1 MGGYAPGASDGFG
14 DAHSALREL
23 VMAATV
29 RIHRAGVGYALD
41 EPGTF
46 LGSGFFVAPNW
57 VLTCAHVPRSGKGG
71 EVTVV
76 YEADP
81 GRGATAVA
89 GEVAA
94 TLPEHA
100 GLPAQGAWPAPDLA
114 LVRLREPVDHE
125 CVYLSERPA
134 AYYSESKVFYAGWT
148 VLGGQLVLL
157 DGPLSVHGG
166 VRGASAGVQMR
177 LGDNDLPLGVSG
189 GPVVDPERG
198 EVVGILKSRSDRGSG
213 GTSMGVEQLRTLP
226 VPRGEMRAEHDD
238 LYQAVLHAHDRYHR
252 DRQRHADSV
261 RPTWADA
268 QSQLRARPGRTLSPV
283 ERVELLGRLADL
295 PPPVSTRSLL
305 DILDSLPDH
314 EAAVPAPAPRGW
326 RDGLGALYANARQDG
341 ALKLFLD
348 YVVGVLFAERPFST
362 PGTQDAE
369 RALWEWVHQ
378 AALGLSSKHRSRFA
392 RLRTE
397 WIQQRSQAPKPPRHG
412 QPGQPAEVPDPAR
425 MGHEEAPAGGA
436 LRRTALLELLERGW
450 QRDHCDWR
458 VSVVHP
464 GGEIERLDE
473 AEQAPLDRLSE
484 HLAGALD
491 EAFRQCDEGERPA
504 VLQVALPH
512 ALLGVAVDDWQLAPG
527 EPPLGTYRPV
537 VVRSADRDQL
547 FDEGEFWPFERDRAH
562 GAGDAY
568 DPRDAPGTHTAH
580 DAYAARSTY
589 APHAPHAPHA
599 AHAAHNALAPHD
611 PPHTLHSP
619 HTHDERESR
628 WYWVHAHAAKGEVLD
643 CDDGLRIPVP
653 TVNRLRGLHPGA
665 VPVLCRHGDQ
675 RFEDDTMALAR
686 IVHGGFGVAL
696 WRRWSGGRDA
706 VCGEFHRRAG
716 DTVAVA
722 GGADRLPELVRTLR
736 AGVRA
741 GRPETFWADGIAL
754 LYDDPHQP
762 LPGTGGDLLEA
773 P

>member
-1 MGGYAPGASDGFG
+1 MTGGHAPGASDGFG
-14 DAHSALREL
+14 DAHRALREL

-76 YEADP
+76 YETGP
-81 GRGATAVA
+81 GRGVTAVA

-94 TLPEHA
+94 TLPEYA
-100 GLPAQGAWPAPDLA
+100 GLPAQGTWPAPDLA

-125 CVYLSERPA
+125 CVYVSERPA
-134 AYYSESKVFYAGWT
+134 AYYSESKVLYAGWT

-226 VPRGEMRAEHDD
+226 VPQGEKRAEHDD

-268 QSQLRARPGRTLSPV
+268 QSQLRARPGRTLSPD

-314 EAAVPAPAPRGW
+314 EAAVPPPAPRGW
-326 RDGLGALYANARQDG
+326 RDGLGALYASARQDG
-341 ALKLFLD
+341 ALKLVLD

-369 RALWEWVHQ
+369 HALWEWVRQ
-378 AALGLSSKHRSRFA
+378 AALRLSPKHRRRFA
-392 RLRTE
+392 QLRTE
-397 WIQQRSQAPKPPRHG
+397 WMRQRSQAPGPQSAGQWPGRPGPGRPVPLGPPAVL
-412 QPGQPAEVPDPAR
+412 PAPPAEV
-425 MGHEEAPAGGA
+425 PAGGA
-436 LRRTALLELLERGW
+436 LGRTALLELLERGW

-473 AEQAPLDRLSE
+473 AEQAPLDRLPE
-484 HLAGALD
+484 HLAGALA
-491 EAFRQCDEGERPA
+491 EAFRRCDEDERPA

-512 ALLGVAVDDWQLAPG
+512 ALLGLAVDAWQLAPG
-527 EPPLGTYRPV
+527 EPPLGAYRPV
-537 VVRSADRDQL
+537 VVRSAGREQP
-547 FDEGEFWPFERDRAH
+547 FDEGELWPSERDRPYGADDAHDPYELSDLHDAH
-562 GAGDAY
+562 G
-568 DPRDAPGTHTAH
+568 
-580 DAYAARSTY
+580 
-589 APHAPHAPHA
+589 
-599 AHAAHNALAPHD
+599 ALAPHD
-611 PPHTLHSP
+611 PPHPP
-619 HTHDERESR
+619 HVHDERESR
-628 WYWVHAHAAKGEVLD
+628 WHWVHAHAAKAEVLD

-665 VPVLCRHGDQ
+665 VPVLCRYGDQ
-675 RFEDDTMALAR
+675 RFEGDAMALAR

-696 WRRWSGGRDA
+696 WRRWSGGPDA

-741 GRPETFWADGIAL
+741 GRTETFWADGIAL
-754 LYDDPHQP
+754 FYDDPHQP